1 MELTEENLTTELEN
15 VQSAMHATRSGKP
28 SELLND
34 SKFLVEDQEDTEA
47 SKSDL
52 AEKLE
57 EKKRELVCSNIFLI

>member
-15 VQSAMHATRSGKP
+15 VQSAMHAARSGNP

-34 SKFLVEDQEDTEA
+34 SEFLVEDQEDTEA
-47 SKSDL
+47 SKYDL

-57 EKKRELVCSNIFLI
+57 EKKRELVCSNIFI